1 MTRSAA
7 TRVLIASRL
16 FPPEPGAAAYRL
28 GALASWLGA
37 HDSVVEVLTTR
48 PPASDRD
55 SGEITDPA
63 GVHVSRWPVL
73 RDEGGN
79 VRGYVQFA
87 SFDGPLLWRLLT
99 ARRPDVVVVEP
110 PPTTGTV
117 VRLVTMLRRV
127 PYVYYA
133 GDVSSTA
140 ARGIGVPAPIVAVL
154 TRVEAWAMSGAAG
167 VLAVSQG
174 VADEVVR
181 LTRGRV
187 PVTVVGTGVDTEV
200 FAPPPGAVATP
211 HPTLVYAG
219 TMSEIQGAGV
229 FVDAFAAVAAEF
241 PTARLLVCGQ
251 GSQRDELRRRAEAI
265 APGRVEFRGMLS
277 GREVAAEMSTA
288 WAGLASLHPGVGYDY
303 AFPTKMFAT
312 TACGTPVLYAGPGP
326 GRAMVTSHSLGW
338 ACDWEA
344 TQVADL
350 MRGALAAPPS
360 CDERARLRTWTETNA
375 SQTVVASVAGTVVL
389 GGCRSQAVTDWRLR
403 ACGRTRPGQRRPE
416 VPEVAVL
423 PLVEQ
428 LGQHLPLEQ
437 GDTAGVVGRLG
448 EVEDGVGETE
458 LVQRAQLLDHLL
470 GGADGRAL
478 AVVGQQLVDPGL
490 RRTDGQQPV
499 AHGGEALLHLPL
511 GAADEDVEVAA
522 ADDLAEVATHVVT
535 VTLEDCALR
544 GEPLGAGVEVRVVG
558 VLRRDAQRLLLA
570 TAGDPHRDAVVL

>member
-1 MTRSAA
+1 MSAT
-7 TRVLIASRL
+7 TRVLLASRL

-28 GALASWLGA
+28 GALARWLGA
-37 HDSVVEVLTTR
+37 GSAHVEVLTTH
-48 PPASDRD
+48 PPASPDDRAR
-55 SGEITDPA
+55 GARGAIVDPP

-117 VRLVTMLRRV
+117 VRLVTMLRRI

-140 ARGIGVPAPIVAVL
+140 ARGIGVPAPVVAVL

-174 VADEVVR
+174 VAEEVER

-200 FAPPPGAVATP
+200 FAPPPGAVTTP
-211 HPTLVYAG
+211 GPTLVYAG

-229 FVDAFAAVAAEF
+229 FVDAFAAVAEEF
-241 PTARLLVCGQ
+241 PDARLVMCGQ
-251 GSQRDELRRRAEAI
+251 GSKEDELRRRAEAL

-277 GREVAAEMSTA
+277 GSEVAAELASA

-312 TACGTPVLYAGPGP
+312 TSCGTPVLYAGPGP
-326 GRAMVTSHSLGW
+326 GRAMVTDQSLGW

-350 MRGALAAPPS
+350 MREALAAPPS
-360 CDERARLRTWTETNA
+360 ADDRARLRTWTEANA
-375 SQTVVASVAGTVVL
+375 SQTSVASLAG
-389 GGCRSQAVTDWRLR
+389 
-403 ACGRTRPGQRRPE
+403 
-416 VPEVAVL
+416 
-423 PLVEQ
+423 
-428 LGQHLPLEQ
+428 
-437 GDTAGVVGRLG
+437 
-448 EVEDGVGETE
+448 
-458 LVQRAQLLDHLL
+458 
-470 GGADGRAL
+470 
-478 AVVGQQLVDPGL
+478 
-490 RRTDGQQPV
+490 
-499 AHGGEALLHLPL
+499 
-511 GAADEDVEVAA
+511 
-522 ADDLAEVATHVVT
+522 
-535 VTLEDCALR
+535 
-544 GEPLGAGVEVRVVG
+544 
-558 VLRRDAQRLLLA
+558 
-570 TAGDPHRDAVVL
+570 AVVLEAARTR